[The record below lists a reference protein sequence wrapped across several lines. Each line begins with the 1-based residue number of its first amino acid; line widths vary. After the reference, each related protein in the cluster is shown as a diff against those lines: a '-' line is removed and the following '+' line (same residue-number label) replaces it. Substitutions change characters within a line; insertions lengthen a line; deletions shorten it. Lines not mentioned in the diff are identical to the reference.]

1 MVMLF
6 LPLTLVTSAVSDI
19 YFLVVALCIYSQFKD
34 CFGFCV
40 QAVGT
45 RVLGRV
51 PISWVGWRVL
61 PFSPQ
66 PNPAVKWDG
75 ALKRAVPYF

>member
-1 MVMLF
+1 MLF

-40 QAVGT
+40 QDVGT

-51 PISWVGWRVL
+51 PISRVAWHVL
-61 PFSPQ
+61 LFGPP
-66 PNPAVKWDG
+66 PNTAVKWDG
-75 ALKRAVPYF
+75 ALKRVAPYF